1 MFVGD
6 ATVSILGVADVN
18 PWAPGIEFARRFNI
32 PVTTDLRE
40 FVTDPRTD
48 LIIDV
53 TGSPEVHQTILR
65 SKPAGAEVMGGLS
78 ARFVWDLLAER
89 KRSEELEDRYALML
103 RELQAQAEGDFIL
116 GQNSKMKELAE

>member
-18 PWAPGIEFARRFNI
+18 PWAPGIEFAPPLQQSR
-32 PVTTDLRE
+32 VTTDLRE

-53 TGSPEVHQTILR
+53 TGAPEVHETILR
-65 SKPAGAEVMGGLS
+65 SKTAGAEVMGGITRAS
-78 ARFVWDLLAER
+78 CGICWPNGNAP
-89 KRSEELEDRYALML
+89 RS
-103 RELQAQAEGDFIL
+103 
-116 GQNSKMKELAE
+116 

>member
-65 SKPAGAEVMGGLS
+65 SKPAGAGGMGGLR
-78 ARFVWDLLAER
+78 ARFVGGLLAGRER
-89 KRSEELEDRYALML
+89 TGGLGDRHSLGV
-103 RELQAQAEGDFIL
+103 REREGQEGD
-116 GQNSKMKELAE
+116 